1 MGEIKECNK
10 FHEVIKMHAISGDI
24 YVREMGEPKKIF
36 LSRETVKFKSVSS
49 LHLHFTYTYIAVACV
64 QICLLL

>member
-24 YVREMGEPKKIF
+24 YERDGRAQKNIFVTLNRE
-36 LSRETVKFKSVSS
+36 V
-49 LHLHFTYTYIAVACV
+49 
-64 QICLLL
+64 